1 MKWIIMCCF
10 RAKFATARVAG
21 KKYEYDYADFCNAS
35 LISISPILGMTG
47 PIIFFFDFPYEKLI
61 TIGLFIILYIGN
73 IIQAY
78 ILKREG
84 VYEDIINEIES
95 LSEEELKKYR
105 KRNSIVVICAG
116 SLFIIVLFGLNLWGS
131 IRDGLI

>member
-10 RAKFATARVAG
+10 RAKFATARVAK
-21 KKYEYDYADFCNAS
+21 KKYEYDFVDFARVS
-35 LISISPILGMTG
+35 LIAVCPILGVTG
-47 PIIFFFDFPYEKLI
+47 PIIFFFDFPYENLITKLI
-61 TIGLFIILYIGN
+61 PITFLLGN

-78 ILKREG
+78 ILKRKG
-84 VYEDIINEIES
+84 VYEEIIKEVES